1 LASQDSSRFR
11 SEDFL
16 QPGLSVFM
24 TTADHGEGFC
34 KQQVWYLKTA
44 AGPAEDFVQAAVNW
58 QVS

>member
-1 LASQDSSRFR
+1 
-11 SEDFL
+11 
-16 QPGLSVFM
+16 M

-34 KQQVWYLKTA
+34 KQQVWHLKTA